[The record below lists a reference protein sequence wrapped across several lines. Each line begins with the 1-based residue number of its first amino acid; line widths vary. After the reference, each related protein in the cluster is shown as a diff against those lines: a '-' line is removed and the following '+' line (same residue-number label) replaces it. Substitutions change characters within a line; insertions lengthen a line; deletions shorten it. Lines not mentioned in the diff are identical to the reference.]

1 MTEQLYPV
9 GLVLK
14 GRPVLMVGGGA
25 VAERK
30 VAGLVA
36 AGAVVTVVA
45 PMVRDDVAAMAARVQ
60 RRAYQAGDLDGQRLV
75 ICATDDPA
83 VNQQVFDDAEA
94 RGMWANVA
102 DDPDRCSFTLPS
114 VHRTGAVTIA
124 VATDGRSPALARW
137 LRQWIAAKLPA
148 GVATAAAA
156 LGDERDRWHR
166 EGRTTEGHDWTP
178 MIETLLGERLPGTNH
193 PTGSG

>member
-1 MTEQLYPV
+1 MTAPLYPV
-9 GLVLK
+9 GLVLA

-45 PMVRDDVAAMAARVQ
+45 PMVRDDVAAMAAVVH
-60 RRAYQAGDLDGQRLV
+60 RRPYRTADLDGFRLV
-75 ICATDDPA
+75 MCATDDPA

-94 RGMWANVA
+94 RGMWSNVA
-102 DDPDRCSFTLPS
+102 DEPSRCSFTLPS
-114 VHRTGAVTIA
+114 VHRAGDVTIA

-137 LRQWIAAKLPA
+137 LRRWIAAKLPA
-148 GVATAAAA
+148 GVATAAVA

-166 EGRTTEGHDWTP
+166 EGRSTEGHDWTP
-178 MIETLLGERLPGTNH
+178 MIESLLGERLD
-193 PTGSG
+193 